1 MTAVVHGV
9 YDCLGVVCCC
19 TPIFDRFVER
29 RDGRTASDWFAVPA
43 LGDDPGAL
51 PAPLRGVFWLDGNHD
66 PSLLSFTTARWDPR
80 ARQVHFPIYAVDA
93 WASTSRLSHS
103 TCLRSGYVATFDADT
118 ARGRIRTTSEY
129 SCVRVFCCCVCCQDR
144 LAEYTVEK
152 TDDPDVWTRE
162 SWLCRPC
169 CGDKLFAA
177 YRFTRVLDGDGR
189 PTRHYDAMAATA
201 DVKTLYTRTPCPLY
215 CGADRSHHAMTRGG
229 ADGRVGVA
237 PTSEAIAR

>member
-118 ARGRIRTTSEY
+118 ARGRIRTTSDY
-129 SCVRVFCCCVCCQDR
+129 WCVRVFCCCVCCQDR

-177 YRFTRVLDGDGR
+177 YGRESRLDLGACRR
-189 PTRHYDAMAATA
+189 PPKDLYVEIRCNVGAARNAYSSTSVERQQA
-201 DVKTLYTRTPCPLY
+201 RISSFLDERRGEALRTN
-215 CGADRSHHAMTRGG
+215 
-229 ADGRVGVA
+229 
-237 PTSEAIAR
+237 